1 MDSIQTTNTVFEI
14 FEQIPVEKRYGIIQ
28 RLKSEVIKRNSFVQ
42 LTELEFKGIRITPQI
57 DELIKNQELFIGH
70 RQTDDLGRQDV
81 EYVSLWFLPKTQF
94 VYRER
99 CLDDCVFRNQKCDYK
114 AIVQIRRI
122 LIIAN
127 RSTTNAN
134 VDVLFGT
141 LHEETKEI
149 NYEHV
154 VYTSCLLAAQHIAS
168 WII

>member
-99 CLDDCVFRNQKCDYK
+99 SLDDCVFRNEKCDYK
-114 AIVQIRRI
+114 AIVQIRRATHKLFDVPI
-122 LIIAN
+122 ERPIVTTTLIGL
-127 RSTTNAN
+127 N
-134 VDVLFGT
+134 VESSIELELFIRN
-141 LHEETKEI
+141 HK
-149 NYEHV
+149 
-154 VYTSCLLAAQHIAS
+154 
-168 WII
+168 